1 MEIYVVL
8 AKGSTSYQGLEDVAA
23 QEMTATTG
31 GERVFVIRR
40 ELKKD

>member
-1 MEIYVVL
+1 M
-8 AKGSTSYQGLEDVAA
+8 QGIEGARGMHEL
-23 QEMTATTG
+23 TTTEE